1 MNSCKSLDFQD
12 LEKVLKME
20 IKSRKIIQSLEVFFI
35 AEKSAWWVNFFPVV
49 NSIYPVA
56 KTFNHRMRSFIIF
69 FVPIAPWLQ
78 YVCSAP
84 WKKLGSCV
92 FSKVSIDHLFDNL
105 ESGDIDSRIGKKSGK
120 SLEFWVQNSVWT
132 LKRIIRSMINA
143 CLLIVILSEIVNF
156 SNLFQHYV
164 LLFSL
169 IRVLFCQGCKRHDVA
184 PDGTGLDCLRSK
196 CNIGRCVDILIV
208 VILNYIQKHKGDF
221 LTFS

>member
-1 MNSCKSLDFQD
+1 
-12 LEKVLKME
+12 
-20 IKSRKIIQSLEVFFI
+20 
-35 AEKSAWWVNFFPVV
+35 
-49 NSIYPVA
+49 
-56 KTFNHRMRSFIIF
+56 
-69 FVPIAPWLQ
+69 
-78 YVCSAP
+78 
-84 WKKLGSCV
+84 
-92 FSKVSIDHLFDNL
+92 
-105 ESGDIDSRIGKKSGK
+105 
-120 SLEFWVQNSVWT
+120 
-132 LKRIIRSMINA
+132 MINA

-164 LLFSL
+164 LLLFSL